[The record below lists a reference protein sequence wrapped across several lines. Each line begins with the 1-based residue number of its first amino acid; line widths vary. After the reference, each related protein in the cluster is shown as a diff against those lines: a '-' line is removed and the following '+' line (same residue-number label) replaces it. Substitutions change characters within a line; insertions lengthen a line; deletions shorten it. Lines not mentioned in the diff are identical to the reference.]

1 MGLITRRPLT
11 GDQAIT
17 QHQGSPANGPANHT
31 LGREPRHRQ
40 ISFRKG
46 VTGRHRPWRDQ
57 QPGLA
62 PGSQGPGRPHPQVES
77 PCLLPCPGPRIPP
90 EQRGRPAALNNPS
103 LEAPSTLRAPCSAED
118 KQHSDHVPRKAAA
131 SPAPAPPGPSTLQG
145 SAPPLP
151 RKAPSRRAALLKDEG
166 PTRAPRQRAGLA
178 HSLAENQQWQRCI
191 LRDILAPLRKPTWP
205 LTVPWG
211 QALGA
216 SKALACGPFFL
227 FGDEATGPPRAHPD
241 SPAY

>member
-166 PTRAPRQRAGLA
+166 PMRAPRQRAGLA
-178 HSLAENQQWQRCI
+178 HSLAENQQV
-191 LRDILAPLRKPTWP
+191 AAVHFKGHP
-205 LTVPWG
+205 
-211 QALGA
+211 
-216 SKALACGPFFL
+216 GPF
-227 FGDEATGPPRAHPD
+227 T
-241 SPAY
+241 